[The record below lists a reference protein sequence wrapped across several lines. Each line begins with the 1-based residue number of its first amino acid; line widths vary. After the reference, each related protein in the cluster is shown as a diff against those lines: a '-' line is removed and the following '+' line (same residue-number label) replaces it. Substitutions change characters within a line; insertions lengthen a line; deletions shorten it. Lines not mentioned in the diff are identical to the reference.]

1 MIPRFGD
8 SFARVDVR
16 GPGPHML
23 EELPERICWYFGF
36 NGEHRTLPEAS
47 AGRKKKAT
55 TLFRGDAAIPQITKT
70 REFPKNCDV
79 FAMSPFIF
87 QCDKDGG

>member
-47 AGRKKKAT
+47 AGRRKKRPRFFEV
-55 TLFRGDAAIPQITKT
+55 TLPFRRSPKLVNSRKT
-70 REFPKNCDV
+70 VTFLP
-79 FAMSPFIF
+79 
-87 QCDKDGG
+87 